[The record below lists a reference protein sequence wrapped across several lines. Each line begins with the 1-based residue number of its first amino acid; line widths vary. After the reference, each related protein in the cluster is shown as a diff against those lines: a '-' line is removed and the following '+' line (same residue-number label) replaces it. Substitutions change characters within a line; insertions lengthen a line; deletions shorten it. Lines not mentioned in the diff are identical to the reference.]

1 MKKAIKF
8 LLLLPL
14 ILLIQSCSQMVS
26 APKAPSRVDKPFD
39 PNQRVRIAFIAPLSG
54 NNASTGRALLHSA
67 QLAMHDKRIA
77 DVNLIPIDSNSGT
90 IAEKLLSE
98 NIDVVAG
105 PLFSN
110 NTSNVVAAASAAGIP
125 VFSFSNDPGLRA
137 SGLYTI
143 GITIED
149 QIKSVVKAAKKDGRD
164 NFFMVT
170 PESRYGD
177 MVRSAVNHADV
188 RLMKDYQYNPADR
201 VLGFNHIV
209 ADMKPKLNE
218 DEKYGV
224 IFPEDGPKMLE
235 FARALQMNFE
245 DTDIVMLGSSKWD
258 SPKVYGSH
266 RDLLR
271 DSYYPALN
279 RARLN
284 SYQREFTQSFGYN
297 PPIIATLG
305 YDVILII
312 EEMVSQ
318 LKARDANT
326 LDYTIVEGQRFNNLI
341 TGPVIINADQ
351 SVSRFLNADQIR

>member
-14 ILLIQSCSQMVS
+14 ILVIQSCSQMVT
-26 APKAPSRVDKPFD
+26 APQAPSRVDKAFD
-39 PNQRVRIAFIAPLSG
+39 PDQKVRVGFIAPLSG
-54 NNASTGRALLHSA
+54 NNATTGRALLHSA

-77 DVNLIPIDSNSGT
+77 DINLVPIDSNSGM

-98 NIDVVAG
+98 NIDIVAG
-105 PLFSN
+105 PLFSSA
-110 NTSNVVAAASAAGIP
+110 TSAVVATASTVGIP
-125 VFSFSNDPGLRA
+125 VFSFSNDPGLRS
-137 SGLYTI
+137 SGLYAL

-149 QIKSVVKAAKKDGRD
+149 QVKSVVKAAKQDGRD

-177 MVRSAVNHADV
+177 MVRSAANHADV
-188 RLMKDYQYNPADR
+188 RLIKDYQYNPADR

-209 ADMKPKLNE
+209 ADMKSGTDE

-224 IFPEDGPKMLE
+224 IFPDDGPKMLE
-235 FARALQMNFE
+235 FARTLQLNFE
-245 DTDIVMLGSSKWD
+245 GTDIVMLGSSKWD
-258 SPKVYGSH
+258 SPKVYASH

-279 RARLN
+279 RAKLN

-305 YDVILII
+305 YDAILII
-312 EEMVSQ
+312 EEMVSD
-318 LKARDANT
+318 LKAKNANI
-326 LDYTIVEGQRFNNLI
+326 LDYTIVEGKRFNNLI
-341 TGPVIINADQ
+341 TGPMIINSDR
-351 SVSRFLNADQIR
+351 SISRFLNANQVR